1 MRLRNTV
8 EFTHMALR
16 LVPEILDT
24 VDMVAVF
31 SEELGV
37 VDADMMKVRNVE
49 HVMGSEA
56 VRVDH
61 AIKLYLAFNDR

>member
-1 MRLRNTV
+1 MP
-8 EFTHMALR
+8 FR

-24 VDMVAVF
+24 VDVVAVF

-49 HVMGSEA
+49 HVIGPEA
-56 VRVDH
+56 VRVDD
-61 AIKLYLAFNDR
+61 AIRLYLAFNDR

>member
-24 VDMVAVF
+24 VNMRLIGCKEFGMIDPEV
-31 SEELGV
+31 
-37 VDADMMKVRNVE
+37 MK
-49 HVMGSEA
+49 
-56 VRVDH
+56 
-61 AIKLYLAFNDR
+61 I